1 MDAPARLQIVSHGD
15 RQSCPTIEA
24 DHDTPATHDKEGSGS
39 CVVIKA
45 DATFLGHSTVLIEI
59 GNARILTDPVLI
71 DRVTILRRAVGT
83 LPADLYRD
91 IDAVVISHLHLDHL
105 DVASLRL
112 LGTDVQLI
120 VPRGSGRLLER
131 AGFRNVVELPRGKS
145 IVVDGVNVTAT
156 HAVHS
161 GFRPPFGPNAEALGF
176 VFEEGGESVYFAG
189 DTDIFDEMADLEG
202 VDLALLPVW
211 GWGPRLGPG
220 HMDPERAADALGV
233 IRPRA
238 VVPIHW
244 GTLCHVGMGR
254 VMPHRLEQPPL
265 EFARAA
271 ERKAPDVKM
280 LLTPPGRTV
289 PIPR

>member
-1 MDAPARLQIVSHGD
+1 M
-15 RQSCPTIEA
+15 
-24 DHDTPATHDKEGSGS
+24 
-39 CVVIKA
+39 IKA

-71 DRVTILRRAVGT
+71 DRVTFLRRAVGT
-83 LPADLYRD
+83 LPADLFAD

-105 DVASLRL
+105 DLASLRL
-112 LGTDVQLI
+112 LGSDVQLI
-120 VPRGSGRLLER
+120 VPRGSGRLIEK
-131 AGFRNVVELPRGKS
+131 AGFRNVVELARGKS
-145 IVVDGVNVTAT
+145 MVVDGVNVTAT

-189 DTDIFDEMADLEG
+189 DTDMFDEMADLEG

-220 HMDPERAADALGV
+220 HMDPQRAAEALQV
-233 IRPRA
+233 LKPRLA
-238 VVPIHW
+238 VPIHW
-244 GTLCHVGMGR
+244 GTLWPIGMGR
-254 VMPHRLEQPPL
+254 VTPDRLERPPL
-265 EFARAA
+265 EFAKAASERAENVQVLVA
-271 ERKAPDVKM
+271 APG
-280 LLTPPGRTV
+280 TTV